1 MATRLPR
8 SELCGLQCIWGN
20 TPKESAQNINCRRWR
35 SETVINAD
43 RMGKPGSQGRFACG
57 NASVTTS
64 NFGLWKSQRGYSR
77 HFEHKLWYN
86 CQLHDSIRKGRL
98 RAVSSQRDYE
108 TIAVEGRAPFVS
120 MVSFVRKLNATL
132 RRKKSYE
139 LKRANGLKVSVTM
152 RTSSKLA
159 LSTFV
164 DNKWDFL

>member
-43 RMGKPGSQGRFACG
+43 RMGKPGPQGRFACG

-98 RAVSSQRDYE
+98 RALSSQRDYE
-108 TIAVEGRAPFVS
+108 TSCGRTGCFAS
-120 MVSFVRKLNATL
+120 QWSLLSESWISTL